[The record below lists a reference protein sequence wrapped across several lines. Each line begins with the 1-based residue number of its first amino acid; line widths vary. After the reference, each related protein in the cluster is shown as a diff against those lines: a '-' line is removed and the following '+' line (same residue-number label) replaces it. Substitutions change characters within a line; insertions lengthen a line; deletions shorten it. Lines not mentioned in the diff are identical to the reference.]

1 MTRYSLTSR
10 GAPRRVGTVP
20 ASASALSLAAAL
32 GWPCVQVGSA
42 ACVGPGEAAWLQFV
56 MLARRAWLEHALA
69 ALEQVGVPHRASPSS
84 PAAETKA
91 ARGSALGPPSPHN
104 AAQRPSRDPPIV
116 E

>member
-1 MTRYSLTSR
+1 M
-10 GAPRRVGTVP
+10 GMPP
-20 ASASALSLAAAL
+20 ASALVLSHAEALD
-32 GWPCVQVGSA
+32 WPRVQVGSTA
-42 ACVGPGEAAWLQFV
+42 RVGPGEAAWLQFV

-69 ALEQVGVPHRASPSS
+69 ALEQEGEARRSTPRS

-91 ARGSALGPPSPHN
+91 AQGSALGPPSPQT